1 MGMLVSKTSGAAP
14 LSLATLEANSIV
26 VKELYEESSNESVN
40 INKYTDATRV
50 CTLLFLIIFEVTSNI
65 KFALDQSSA

>member
-14 LSLATLEANSIV
+14 LSLATLEANSTV

-40 INKYTDATRV
+40 INKYTDAIRV
-50 CTLLFLIIFEVTSNI
+50 CTLLFLIIFEV
-65 KFALDQSSA
+65 ALRT